1 MVSFSSGS
9 SLARVLFRERNP
21 SGNTTTMACLS
32 LLRHGKAGRNMRY
45 FKRMFL
51 TRCLHFY
58 ATRLDTPPGADYL
71 RELVPNG
78 VEYGYTVFSPFRRQ
92 GYARE
97 ACEALM
103 RWAYQE
109 HQVKRFV
116 VSIRPDNLPSRRLA
130 EQLGFQRIGSQ
141 VDEVDGPLQ

>member
-51 TRCLHFY
+51 TTCLHFY
-58 ATRLDTPPGADYL
+58 ATRLADVTGVVEPGQEAG
-71 RELVPNG
+71 RAAE
-78 VEYGYTVFSPFRRQ
+78 SP
-92 GYARE
+92 GGD
-97 ACEALM
+97 
-103 RWAYQE
+103 
-109 HQVKRFV
+109 KRSVILPQFV
-116 VSIRPDNLPSRRLA
+116 VAPLGPRRYTTPYRPRTRCPPVEAGR
-130 EQLGFQRIGSQ
+130 GH
-141 VDEVDGPLQ
+141 